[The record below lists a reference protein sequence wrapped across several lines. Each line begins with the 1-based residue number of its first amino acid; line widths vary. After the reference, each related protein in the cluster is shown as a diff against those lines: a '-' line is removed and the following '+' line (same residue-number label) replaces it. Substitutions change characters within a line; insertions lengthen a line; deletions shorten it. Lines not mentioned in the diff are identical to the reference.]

1 MSATSRTVEPLLQA
15 VPQIPRAPGHDG
27 KVRRPSARHSASDR
41 PGHATLTRQAGW
53 FAVIGVASTAGQALL
68 YWGLRHWSPPLVAN
82 LASLGVVT
90 VLNTEAN
97 RRLTFRGSP
106 VRAVRAHLV
115 AGVLF
120 VLAYLVT
127 SGAVLLFRHYR
138 PTASPARETL
148 VLVPSFALVTVVRF
162 TLLRLVIGGGH
173 RR

>member
-1 MSATSRTVEPLLQA
+1 M
-15 VPQIPRAPGHDG
+15 
-27 KVRRPSARHSASDR
+27 RRPSARHSASDR

-53 FAVIGVASTAGQALL
+53 FAMIGVASTAGQALL

-162 TLLRLVIGGGH
+162 TLLRVVIGGGH

>member
-1 MSATSRTVEPLLQA
+1 MRRLSA
-15 VPQIPRAPGHDG
+15 G
-27 KVRRPSARHSASDR
+27 HSASDR
-41 PGHATLTRQAGW
+41 PGRATLSRQVGW

-68 YWGLRHWSPPLVAN
+68 YWVLRHWSPPLLAN

-106 VRAVRAHLV
+106 VRAVQAHCA

-127 SGAVLLFRHYR
+127 SGAVLLLRHYR
-138 PTASPARETL
+138 PTASPADESL
-148 VLVPSFALVTVVRF
+148 VLVPSFALVTVARF
-162 TLLRLVIGGGH
+162 TLLRLVVFGGH